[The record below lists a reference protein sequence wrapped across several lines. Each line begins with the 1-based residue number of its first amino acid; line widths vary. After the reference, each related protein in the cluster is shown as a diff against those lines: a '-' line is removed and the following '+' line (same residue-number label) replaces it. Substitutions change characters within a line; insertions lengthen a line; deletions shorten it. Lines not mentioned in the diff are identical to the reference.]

1 MVRKLLYL
9 CLNAEILETTYI
21 FIFGN
26 VSTQNDYP
34 TIRVPGNVTE
44 LPEIWETKKSFPVS
58 LGAGRYQK
66 EKNFQQKVVLAGW
79 GEGGMGGECYFS
91 FDA

>member
-26 VSTQNDYP
+26 VSTRNDYP

-58 LGAGRYQK
+58 LDADTLK
-66 EKNFQQKVVLAGW
+66 TLKSTEVFVHLILKVT
-79 GEGGMGGECYFS
+79 M
-91 FDA
+91 